1 MRRTSL
7 GRQLETVDALT
18 RGEPDDLATLAAAPE
33 VLERVLLSG

>member
-7 GRQLETVDALT
+7 ARQLETVDALT

-33 VLERVLLSG
+33 VPEVVGRSG